1 MHFERR
7 NRIGSSGVRIGKK
20 GEWKDTLYLKKMV
33 SGEIQH
39 NCIRLRLS
47 EDIPAP
53 YAVFRV
59 LFDSSR
65 SRVVNTR
72 YIYVNDAY
80 CNIAGLQR
88 EELIDHEF
96 LELYSLSNVWFPYC
110 QQALE
115 ERKAVHACFYSEE
128 AKHWLDFTVGPASAP
143 DTVSFIFTNV
153 DESVMKSRREKNT
166 DEIILLI
173 SKLLN
178 NGEDFRISMNHA
190 LEQLS
195 AFIHPDR
202 LYVLET
208 DGKTASNTF
217 EWCAEGVTPEIRT
230 LQNLNYDDYLGGWE
244 KYLKKS
250 ASVLIADI
258 EELREDDPVDYEN
271 LKRQGIHRLAAAPFY
286 DSGKLIGY
294 LGADNYER
302 NDLVNTQAVLNSIS
316 YFIGAKIVNHRLME
330 DLNRLSRTDTLTG
343 VFNRNAMMESM
354 KQLAKRHV
362 PVGLVYADV
371 NNLKYINDTGGHE
384 KGDQALQSAA
394 EMLASRFGKENVYRA
409 GGDEFVVMVP
419 DIAQQ
424 EFDTDY
430 EVLSAKRR
438 DRNPEQFSSGA
449 YWCADSSG
457 IEEAL
462 RIADQQMYEQKRLF
476 YERKGFDRKESC
488 SFRDRN
494 GRLSRRL
501 C

>member
-1 MHFERR
+1 MA
-7 NRIGSSGVRIGKK
+7 
-20 GEWKDTLYLKKMV
+20 

-195 AFIHPDR
+195 A
-202 LYVLET
+202 L
-208 DGKTASNTF
+208 S
-217 EWCAEGVTPEIRT
+217 GV
-230 LQNLNYDDYLGGWE
+230 
-244 KYLKKS
+244 
-250 ASVLIADI
+250 
-258 EELREDDPVDYEN
+258 
-271 LKRQGIHRLAAAPFY
+271 
-286 DSGKLIGY
+286 
-294 LGADNYER
+294 
-302 NDLVNTQAVLNSIS
+302 
-316 YFIGAKIVNHRLME
+316 
-330 DLNRLSRTDTLTG
+330 
-343 VFNRNAMMESM
+343 
-354 KQLAKRHV
+354 
-362 PVGLVYADV
+362 
-371 NNLKYINDTGGHE
+371 
-384 KGDQALQSAA
+384 
-394 EMLASRFGKENVYRA
+394 
-409 GGDEFVVMVP
+409 
-419 DIAQQ
+419 
-424 EFDTDY
+424 
-430 EVLSAKRR
+430 
-438 DRNPEQFSSGA
+438 
-449 YWCADSSG
+449 
-457 IEEAL
+457 
-462 RIADQQMYEQKRLF
+462 
-476 YERKGFDRKESC
+476 RKA
-488 SFRDRN
+488 
-494 GRLSRRL
+494 
-501 C
+501 